1 MFSMSAPT
9 PRLPDLQAM
18 FWASLADDPG
28 TEDPERLAP
37 GLVAVIG
44 EGTALAPAQRLQIYA
59 RMYFWRIRD
68 ALSEDYPQ
76 LAELLG
82 TDGFEALLRGYLR
95 RHPSEHPSL
104 RHAGRHL
111 PAFLAARPMPGIP
124 PYAPDLARLEWA
136 RVDAFDAPDA
146 EPLGKADLHA
156 IAPDAWATVRLTPV
170 PALAVVSFDWPVH
183 DVWADPAGCRP
194 DPSPTT
200 LRIWRQEHRVF
211 HARVD
216 SFEAAALERLLAGE
230 RFADVCD
237 VFASLAPEE
246 AASRAGGLLARWV
259 EDGIL
264 GAVF

>member
-1 MFSMSAPT
+1 
-9 PRLPDLQAM
+9 M

-28 TEDPERLAP
+28 TDDAASLAP

-44 EGTALAPAQRLQIYA
+44 AGTALAPAERLQVYT

-68 ALSEDYPQ
+68 ALAEDYPQ

-82 TDGFEALLRGYLR
+82 ADAFADLLRAYLR
-95 RHPSEHPSL
+95 RHPSAHPSL

-111 PAFLAARPMPGIP
+111 PAFVATHPIDALPPWAA
-124 PYAPDLARLEWA
+124 DLARLEWA

-156 IAPDAWATVRLTPV
+156 IAPADWATIRFAPI
-170 PALAVVSFDWPVH
+170 PALSVVACEWPVH

-194 DPSPTT
+194 EPLPTI
-200 LRIWRQEHRVF
+200 LRVWRQDHRVF

-216 SFEAAALERLLAGE
+216 ALEAEALARLLAGE
-230 RFADVCD
+230 PFAIVCD
-237 VFASLAPEE
+237 VFGALAPEE

-259 EDGIL
+259 EDGLL
-264 GAVF
+264 GAIG